1 MTVDYQIIAVSRKKK
16 DLILKTRYQ
25 LLWVRQLSSGKELLW
40 KWKVLTFL
48 GILDLFFWPGK
59 LRHLTYGS
67 EVYINKI
74 KTWNFEKFTRDL
86 NKSTSKKYQ
95 LQDHSVSSESIKEL
109 GCLRVGLKGCFLNQM
124 SKFLIL

>member
-1 MTVDYQIIAVSRKKK
+1 MIVDYQIIAVSRKKRFDFENK
-16 DLILKTRYQ
+16 VPVTLGQAIIIWERII
-25 LLWVRQLSSGKELLW
+25 R
-40 KWKVLTFL
+40 KWKVGIFL

-59 LRHLTYGS
+59 LRHLIYGS

-109 GCLRVGLKGCFLNQM
+109 GCLTVGLKGCFLNQM